1 MLSNLVKSS
10 KNDVFNLDKK
20 TKDSIKKGVKV
31 EVIPEIR
38 DQFLAAVK
46 DKIENSA
53 QSVEDNV
60 QSQVPAKV
68 LNLK

>member
-1 MLSNLVKSS
+1 M
-10 KNDVFNLDKK
+10 DKK
-20 TKDSIKKGVKV
+20 TKDGIKKGVKV

-60 QSQVPAKV
+60 QSQVSNRDEF
-68 LNLK
+68 LILK